1 VSHRPPPGICLVLTG
16 PRLKDCLKQLQESRH
31 HIDLAE
37 LRADLVDRADWDGL
51 NAFSRQAG
59 LPLILTLRQP
69 RDGGKW
75 TGTPADREAFFQAA
89 LDGDW
94 TWFDLEDDQ
103 RLLAL
108 EAQWLGKGRRLVV
121 SFHDF
126 DGVPDGWAARLLAAE
141 GPGITAKA
149 AVFPQ
154 SSTDFLKFVTDLQT
168 LPQGDRVALAMGGY
182 GFSSRVLAARLGSR
196 WTYASAP
203 GQTAAPGQTDP
214 QTLAVLYRF
223 REQAPDTPVFGIVG
237 NPVFHTK
244 SPFIHNPALAALGL
258 AGTYVPFLADDL
270 PAFFAVC
277 DRLGVQGLSCTIPFK
292 EDVLLHVAETTA
304 AVKATGACNT
314 LWRQPGG
321 PWKGDNTDAPGF
333 MAPLAE
339 KLSGSL
345 EGLRA
350 TVVGTGGA
358 ARGIVWALKEAG
370 VKVVV
375 LGRTPD
381 KAHSLALDFD
391 VDWAPLGP
399 ESRLVVEDHPDLII
413 QTTSVGMGDT
423 EDQDPLEW
431 YDFTGREL
439 AYDIIYAPRW
449 TKFLTRAKKAGC
461 KILFGEDML
470 VGQAFGQ
477 FRRFTGQDYPKE
489 ALKL

>member
-1 VSHRPPPGICLVLTG
+1 MTDLGSPGVCLVLTG
-16 PRLKDCLKQLQESRH
+16 PKLKDCLKQLDGCRP

-37 LRADLVDRADWDGL
+37 LRADLLDRSEWDGL
-51 NAFSRQAG
+51 NGFSRRAG
-59 LPLILTLRQP
+59 IPLILTLRQP

-75 TGTPADREAFFQAA
+75 TGSASDREEFFRSAMA
-89 LDGDW
+89 GNW
-94 TWFDLEDDQ
+94 SWFDLEDDQ
-103 RLLAL
+103 RLPAL
-108 EAQWLGKGRRLVV
+108 EAEWLATGHKLVI
-121 SFHDF
+121 SFHELE
-126 DGVPDGWAARLLAAE
+126 GVSDGWAARLQAAE
-141 GPGITAKA
+141 GPGVTTKA
-149 AVFPQ
+149 AVFPR
-154 SSTDFLKFVTDLQT
+154 SSVEFLKFVTDLQG
-168 LPQGDRVALAMGGY
+168 LPPGDRVVLAMGGF

-203 GQTAAPGQTDP
+203 GQVAAPGQTDP
-214 QTLAVLYRF
+214 QTLQTLYRF
-223 REQAPDTPVFGIVG
+223 REQTSDTPVYGIVG

-244 SPFIHNPALAALGL
+244 SPIIHNPALATLGL
-258 AGTYVPFLADDL
+258 PGTYVPFLADDL
-270 PAFFAVC
+270 PSFFAVC
-277 DRLGVQGLSCTIPFK
+277 DRLGVDGLSCTIPFK
-292 EDVLLHVAETTA
+292 EDVLLHVGETTA

-321 PWKGDNTDAPGF
+321 AWHGDNTDAPGF
-333 MAPLAE
+333 MTPLAE
-339 KLSGSL
+339 KLSDNL

-358 ARGIVWALKEAG
+358 ARGIVWALKQAG

-439 AYDIIYAPRW
+439 AYDIIYAPKW

-477 FRRFTGQDYPKE
+477 FQRFTGLPYPKD